1 MATKSK
7 QLELGNETEEEVAK
21 FFKKNGFWSY
31 ITPKKVSGQ
40 PVDII
45 AIKGN
50 VSWLVDAKHL
60 SIKDKSS
67 FPFSRIE
74 ANQVDSLTYAKNFAG
89 IKNLGFVICLENDYS
104 KFFFLSYD
112 KYLEIE
118 QSGRKSAK
126 ISELQDLSVLI
137 GGE

>member
-1 MATKSK
+1 MAVKSE
-7 QLELGNETEEEVAK
+7 QLKLGNETEEEVAK
-21 FFKKNGFWSY
+21 FFKKNGYWSY

-45 AIKGN
+45 AIKNGVN
-50 VSWLVDAKHL
+50 WLVDAKHL
-60 SIKDKSS
+60 DIKKKS
-67 FPFSRIE
+67 FAFSRAE
-74 ANQVDSLTYAKNFAG
+74 ANQIDAMTYARNFAG

-126 ISELQDLSVLI
+126 IDELEDLGNLL
-137 GGE
+137 

>member
-45 AIKGN
+45 AIKDN

-74 ANQVDSLTYAKNFAG
+74 ANQVDSLTYARNFSG
-89 IKNLGFVICLENDYS
+89 VKNLGFVICLENDYS

-126 ISELQDLSVLI
+126 ISELQDLAELI

>member
-7 QLELGNETEEEVAK
+7 QLDLGNETEKEVAK

-31 ITPKKVSGQ
+31 ITPKKVNGQ

-45 AIKGN
+45 AIKEN
-50 VSWLVDAKHL
+50 VNWLVDAKH
-60 SIKDKSS
+60 IRIEDKSS

-74 ANQVDSLTYAKNFAG
+74 ANQVDSLTYARNFSG

-126 ISELQDLSVLI
+126 ISELQDLADLI

>member
-74 ANQVDSLTYAKNFAG
+74 ANQVDSLTYARNFSG
-89 IKNLGFVICLENDYS
+89 VKNLGFVICLENDYS

-126 ISELQDLSVLI
+126 ISELQDLADLI

>member
-7 QLELGNETEEEVAK
+7 QLDFGNETEKEVAK
-21 FFKKNGFWSY
+21 FFKKYGYWSY
-31 ITPKKVSGQ
+31 ITPKKVNGQ

-45 AIKGN
+45 AIKEGVN
-50 VSWLVDAKHL
+50 WLVDAKHL

-74 ANQVDSLTYAKNFAG
+74 ANQVDSLSYARNFSG
-89 IKNLGFVICLENDYS
+89 IKNVGFVICLENDYS

-126 ISELQDLSVLI
+126 ISELQDLSELI

>member
-126 ISELQDLSVLI
+126 ISELQDLSDLI